1 MKPLRK
7 QAAARMRIHVHNHNP
22 EEKGHSLKPDFNCE
36 KCSMATTKGQ
46 SFVLSFSLGWHME
59 LADMNG
65 RAGERVS
72 GSRPAGH
79 PFLGHCSPR
88 SPAARPLAHCVP
100 SHAPRSSGSWYDV
113 PHFRPT
119 TKIAVTEGD
128 PSHHIGRLLR
138 RWRSSPC
145 GGGWGNVP

>member
-1 MKPLRK
+1 M
-7 QAAARMRIHVHNHNP
+7 RMRIHVHNHNP

-72 GSRPAGH
+72 GSRPSLPWVLQPKVAN
-79 PFLGHCSPR
+79 P
-88 SPAARPLAHCVP
+88 PAARPPTRSLRP
-100 SHAPRSSGSWYDV
+100 IPRA
-113 PHFRPT
+113 T
-119 TKIAVTEGD
+119 
-128 PSHHIGRLLR
+128 
-138 RWRSSPC
+138 
-145 GGGWGNVP
+145 